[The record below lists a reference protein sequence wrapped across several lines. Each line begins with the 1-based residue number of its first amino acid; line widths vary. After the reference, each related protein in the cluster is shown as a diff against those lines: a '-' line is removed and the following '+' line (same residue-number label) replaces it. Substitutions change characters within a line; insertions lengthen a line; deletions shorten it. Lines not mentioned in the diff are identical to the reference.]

1 MCGIFAEIAG
11 NHSRDMLRMILAR
24 ISCFS
29 TALAARIEKTGDMC
43 DDETYRHQCEVR
55 WFIRHSAEREGNG
68 QSYLEQLAK
77 HRGRAAA
84 DAFRREAAEQ
94 WGRGNKGEK
103 GDWRT

>member
-1 MCGIFAEIAG
+1 MDCCFLAQQDDQRSMIGDTLNDEEHRHRCEI
-11 NHSRDMLRMILAR
+11 
-24 ISCFS
+24 
-29 TALAARIEKTGDMC
+29 
-43 DDETYRHQCEVR
+43 R
-55 WFIRHSAEREGNG
+55 WFIRHAAQREGNG
-68 QSYLEQLAK
+68 QSYLELLAK